1 MTSVADFI
9 KLQKVDFHNYI
20 QFGMSYPSFVT
31 WAGYYIPE
39 FDDKQKRLSKEFQ
52 DDFISF
58 ARLRIKNQ
66 KDMQNLFTL
75 SLDLV
80 SLLND

>member
-1 MTSVADFI
+1 MTSIADFI

-20 QFGMSYPSFVT
+20 QLGMSYPSFVT

-58 ARLRIKNQ
+58 ARLRIKTRKTCRICLPFLWQ
-66 KDMQNLFTL
+66 KQRPIL
-75 SLDLV
+75 
-80 SLLND
+80 

>member
-20 QFGMSYPSFVT
+20 QLGMSYPSFVT

-52 DDFISF
+52 DDFDF
-58 ARLRIKNQ
+58 C
-66 KDMQNLFTL
+66 LFDT
-75 SLDLV
+75 SPDF
-80 SLLND
+80 STF